1 MEPPLPVRSAMEQGW
16 RGAGGRGA
24 GRRHCSFAAARNY
37 IIADRPARRFEVED
51 FELAT
56 VHYVAI
62 GGFVLAAVFG
72 FVANK
77 TNFCT
82 MGAVSDLLHMGSR
95 GRLGAW
101 FFAMG
106 LAILGTQ
113 TLHAAGLVDLT
124 GAIYL
129 TPSFGW
135 LGYVVGGIAFGVG
148 MTLAAGCGQRNLVR
162 FGGGSLKALV
172 VLLVLGITAYTTVR
186 GLLGLARIT
195 VFEAPN
201 VDLDMHGFG
210 DQGLATMLS
219 PVLGVENTD
228 TVRIV
233 LAVLL
238 GGGLIAFALAQAT
251 FRRSFD
257 NLLAG
262 IVIGA
267 IITGGWF
274 VTGYVGND
282 DFEPVPVESMTFI
295 APTGNVINYLMTFT
309 GSTINFG
316 IAAVLGMIAG
326 SFLYAVTAGSFRI
339 ETFSTRSEMV
349 SHLIGGLLMGFGGVL
364 ALGCTIGQG
373 VTGMS
378 TLAAGSLIAVACII
392 FGSAITMKVEYHMLD
407 EKGFLAALGTGLKE
421 LAMPWRVT
429 GEG

>member
-1 MEPPLPVRSAMEQGW
+1 MAP
-16 RGAGGRGA
+16 AGDVHGSTAKPARVA
-24 GRRHCSFAAARNY
+24 DRRPGRR
-37 IIADRPARRFEVED
+37 PEVED
-51 FELAT
+51 FEFAT
-56 VHYVAI
+56 VHLVAAW
-62 GGFVLAAVFG
+62 GFVLAAVFG

-106 LAILGTQ
+106 LAIFGAQ
-113 TLHAAGLVDLT
+113 GLHAAGLVDLDE
-124 GAIYL
+124 AMYL
-129 TPSFGW
+129 TPNFGW
-135 LGYVVGGIAFGVG
+135 LGYVVGGAAFGVG

-195 VFEAPN
+195 IFEAPN
-201 VDLDMHGFG
+201 VDLELHGLD
-210 DQGLATMLS
+210 DQGLATMLAAMLGLEDAG
-219 PVLGVENTD
+219 PVRTA
-228 TVRIV
+228 
-233 LAVLL
+233 LAALA
-238 GGGLIAFALAQAT
+238 GGGLIAFALAQST
-251 FRRSFD
+251 FRRSAD

-267 IITGGWF
+267 VITGGWF

-295 APTGNVINYLMTFT
+295 APTGNAINYLMTFT
-309 GSTINFG
+309 GSTVNFG

-326 SFLYAVTAGSFRI
+326 SFVYAVASGSFRV

-349 SHLIGGLLMGFGGVL
+349 SHLAGGALMGFGGVL

-373 VTGMS
+373 VTGVS
-378 TLAAGSLIAVACII
+378 TLAAGSLVAVACIV
-392 FGSAITMKVEYHMLD
+392 FGSAVTMKVEYHMLD
-407 EKGFLAALGTGLKE
+407 EKGFLASLGAGLKE
-421 LAMPWRVT
+421 LAMPWRDS

>member
-1 MEPPLPVRSAMEQGW
+1 M
-16 RGAGGRGA
+16 
-24 GRRHCSFAAARNY
+24 
-37 IIADRPARRFEVED
+37 ED
-51 FELAT
+51 FELAP
-56 VHYVAI
+56 VHFVAA
-62 GGFVLAAVFG
+62 GGFALAAVFG

-82 MGAVSDLLHMGSR
+82 MGAVSDMLHMGSL

-101 FFAMG
+101 FFATG

-113 TLHAAGLVDLT
+113 GLHAAGLVDLA

-129 TPSFGW
+129 TPNFGW
-135 LGYVVGGIAFGVG
+135 LGYVVGGLAFGVG

-162 FGGGSLKALV
+162 AGGGNLKALV
-172 VLLVLGITAYTTVR
+172 VLLVLGITAYTTLR
-186 GLLGLARIT
+186 GLLGLLRIN

-201 VDLDMHGFG
+201 VALDEHGIDG
-210 DQGLATMLS
+210 QGLATLLAPALGIES
-219 PVLGVENTD
+219 PGTL
-228 TVRIV
+228 RFA

-238 GGGLIAFALAQAT
+238 GGGLIAFALSQSA

-262 IVIGA
+262 VVLGA
-267 IITGGWF
+267 AVTGGWF
-274 VTGYVGND
+274 VTGHLGND
-282 DFEPVPVESMTFI
+282 DFEPVPLESLTFI
-295 APTGNVINYLMTFT
+295 APVGNAINYTMTFT

-316 IAAVLGMIAG
+316 IAAVLGVIAG
-326 SFLYAVTAGSFRI
+326 SFARAVTSGTFRI

-349 SHLIGGLLMGFGGVL
+349 SHLAGGLLMGFGGVL

-392 FGSAITMKVEYHMLD
+392 FGSAATMKVEYHMLD
-407 EKGFLAALGTGLKE
+407 EKGFLAALGAGLKE
-421 LAMPWRVT
+421 LAMPWRA
-429 GEG
+429 GEGG

>member
-1 MEPPLPVRSAMEQGW
+1 MGPRLRGDRVDTFGLTDILTRAPAVVAGKPL
-16 RGAGGRGA
+16 
-24 GRRHCSFAAARNY
+24 
-37 IIADRPARRFEVED
+37 RPACRPGGSGLED
-51 FELAT
+51 FELSP
-56 VHYVAI
+56 VHYVAA
-62 GGFVLAAVFG
+62 GGFVLAAIFG

-82 MGAVSDLLHMGSR
+82 MGAVSDMLHMGSR

-113 TLHAAGLVDLT
+113 ALHAAGLVDLA

-129 TPSFGW
+129 TPNFGW

-162 FGGGSLKALV
+162 FGGGNLKALV
-172 VLLVLGITAYTTVR
+172 VLLVLGITAYTTLR
-186 GLLGLARIT
+186 GLLGLLRIT

-201 VDLDMHGFG
+201 VALEDHGLD
-210 DQGLATMLS
+210 DQGLATLLAT
-219 PVLGVENTD
+219 VLGAD
-228 TVRIV
+228 DAGTVRIV

-238 GGGLIAFALAQAT
+238 GGGLIAFALAQPA

-262 IVIGA
+262 VVIGA
-267 IITGGWF
+267 VVTGGWF
-274 VTGYVGND
+274 VTGHLGND
-282 DFEPVPVESMTFI
+282 DFEPVRVESLTFI
-295 APTGNVINYLMTFT
+295 APVGNAINYSMTFT

-326 SFLYAVTAGSFRI
+326 SFVYAVASGSFRI

-349 SHLIGGLLMGFGGVL
+349 SHLAGGLLMGFGGVL

-373 VTGMS
+373 VTGVS
-378 TLAAGSLIAVACII
+378 TLAAGSLIAVASII

-407 EKGFLAALGTGLKE
+407 EKGFPAALGAGLKE
-421 LAMPWRVT
+421 LAMPWRA
-429 GEG
+429 GEGG

>member
-1 MEPPLPVRSAMEQGW
+1 M
-16 RGAGGRGA
+16 
-24 GRRHCSFAAARNY
+24 
-37 IIADRPARRFEVED
+37 ED

-56 VHYVAI
+56 VHYVAAC
-62 GGFVLAAVFG
+62 GFVLAAIFG

-82 MGAVSDLLHMGSR
+82 MGAVSDMLHMGSR

-101 FFAMG
+101 LFAMG

-113 TLHAAGLVDLT
+113 GLQAAGLVDIA
-124 GAIYL
+124 GAMYL
-129 TPSFGW
+129 TPNFGW
-135 LGYVVGGIAFGVG
+135 LGYIVGGIAFGVG
-148 MTLAAGCGQRNLVR
+148 MTFASGCGQRNLVR

-186 GLLGLARIT
+186 GLLGLARIA

-201 VDLDMHGFG
+201 VDLEMHGLA
-210 DQGLATMLS
+210 DQGLATLIA
-219 PVLGVENTD
+219 PVLGMED
-228 TVRIV
+228 AGSVRIV
-233 LAVLL
+233 LAVLV
-238 GGGLIAFALAQAT
+238 GGGLVAFALAQST

-262 IVIGA
+262 VVIGA

-274 VTGYVGND
+274 VTGYIGND
-282 DFEPVPVESMTFI
+282 DFEPVPVESMTFV

-326 SFLYAVTAGSFRI
+326 SFVYAVSSGSFRI

-349 SHLIGGLLMGFGGVL
+349 NYLAGGLLMGFGGVL

-373 VTGMS
+373 VTGVS
-378 TLAAGSLIAVACII
+378 TLAAGSLIAVAGII
-392 FGSAITMKVEYHMLD
+392 FGSALTMKVEYHMLD
-407 EKGFLAALGTGLKE
+407 DMGFLAALGAGLKE
-421 LAMPWRVT
+421 LAMPWRVN
-429 GEG
+429 GER

>member
-1 MEPPLPVRSAMEQGW
+1 M
-16 RGAGGRGA
+16 GARTEVPDIGQKMGVVASRTRVGARTEVPDIDQKVGGRG
-24 GRRHCSFAAARNY
+24 FAVAREHTVGV
-37 IIADRPARRFEVED
+37 RPARRFRVED

-56 VHYVAI
+56 VHYVAAS
-62 GGFVLAAVFG
+62 GFVLAAVFG

-113 TLHAAGLVDLT
+113 GLHAAGLVDLE

-129 TPSFGW
+129 TPDFGW
-135 LGYVVGGIAFGVG
+135 LGYIVGGIAFGVG

-172 VLLVLGITAYTTVR
+172 VLLVLGVTAYTTVR

-201 VDLDMHGFG
+201 IDLEMRGLD
-210 DQGLATMLS
+210 DQGLATLLA
-219 PVLGVENTD
+219 PALGVENID
-228 TVRIV
+228 TFRIV
-233 LAVLL
+233 LTVLL
-238 GGGLIAFALAQAT
+238 GGGLIAFALAQPT

-274 VTGYVGND
+274 VTGYVRQRRFRAGASRID
-282 DFEPVPVESMTFI
+282 DFHRPDRKRHQLPDDVHR
-295 APTGNVINYLMTFT
+295 LDHQ
-309 GSTINFG
+309 
-316 IAAVLGMIAG
+316 L
-326 SFLYAVTAGSFRI
+326 RD
-339 ETFSTRSEMV
+339 R
-349 SHLIGGLLMGFGGVL
+349 GGARDGRGLVRLCGGVGEL
-364 ALGCTIGQG
+364 PD
-373 VTGMS
+373 S
-378 TLAAGSLIAVACII
+378 RR
-392 FGSAITMKVEYHMLD
+392 SAPD
-407 EKGFLAALGTGLKE
+407 
-421 LAMPWRVT
+421 PRW
-429 GEG
+429 

>member
-1 MEPPLPVRSAMEQGW
+1 M
-16 RGAGGRGA
+16 
-24 GRRHCSFAAARNY
+24 
-37 IIADRPARRFEVED
+37 ED

-56 VHYVAI
+56 VHYVAAC
-62 GGFVLAAVFG
+62 GFVLAAIFG

-82 MGAVSDLLHMGSR
+82 MGAVSDMLHMGSR

-101 FFAMG
+101 LFAMG

-113 TLHAAGLVDLT
+113 GLQAAGLVDIT
-124 GAIYL
+124 GAMYL
-129 TPSFGW
+129 TPNFGW
-135 LGYVVGGIAFGVG
+135 LGYIVGGIAFGVG
-148 MTLAAGCGQRNLVR
+148 MTFAAGCGQRNLVR
-162 FGGGSLKALV
+162 FGGGNLKALV

-186 GLLGLARIT
+186 GLLGLARIA

-201 VDLDMHGFG
+201 VDLEMHGLD
-210 DQGLATMLS
+210 DQGLATLIA
-219 PVLGVENTD
+219 PVLGMED
-228 TVRIV
+228 AGTVRIV
-233 LAVLL
+233 LAVLI
-238 GGGLIAFALAQAT
+238 GGGLVAFALAQST

-262 IVIGA
+262 VVIGA

-274 VTGYVGND
+274 VTGYIGND
-282 DFEPVPVESMTFI
+282 DFEPVPVESMTFV

-326 SFLYAVTAGSFRI
+326 SFVYAVSSGSFRI

-349 SHLIGGLLMGFGGVL
+349 NHLAGGLLMGFGGVL

-373 VTGMS
+373 VTGVS
-378 TLAAGSLIAVACII
+378 TLAAGSLIAVAGII
-392 FGSAITMKVEYHMLD
+392 FGSALTMKVEYHMLD
-407 EKGFLAALGTGLKE
+407 DMGFLAALGAGFKE
-421 LAMPWRVT
+421 LAMPWRIN
-429 GEG
+429 GES

>member
-1 MEPPLPVRSAMEQGW
+1 M
-16 RGAGGRGA
+16 
-24 GRRHCSFAAARNY
+24 
-37 IIADRPARRFEVED
+37 ED
-51 FELAT
+51 FELAP
-56 VHYVAI
+56 VHFVAA
-62 GGFVLAAVFG
+62 GGFALAAVFG

-82 MGAVSDLLHMGSR
+82 MGAVSDMLHMGSL

-113 TLHAAGLVDLT
+113 ALDAAGLVDLA

-129 TPSFGW
+129 TPNFGW
-135 LGYVVGGIAFGVG
+135 LGYVVGGLAFGVG

-162 FGGGSLKALV
+162 AGGGNLKALV
-172 VLLVLGITAYTTVR
+172 VLLVLGITAYTTLR
-186 GLLGLARIT
+186 GLLGLLRIN

-201 VDLDMHGFG
+201 VALDEHGLDG
-210 DQGLATMLS
+210 QGLATLLAPALGIES
-219 PVLGVENTD
+219 PETL
-228 TVRIV
+228 RFA

-238 GGGLIAFALAQAT
+238 GGGLIAFALSQSA

-262 IVIGA
+262 VVLGA
-267 IITGGWF
+267 VVTGGWF
-274 VTGYVGND
+274 VTGYLGND
-282 DFEPVPVESMTFI
+282 DFEPVPLESLTFI
-295 APTGNVINYLMTFT
+295 APVGNAINYSMTFT

-326 SFLYAVTAGSFRI
+326 SFARAVTSGTFRI

-349 SHLIGGLLMGFGGVL
+349 SHLAGGLLMGFGGVL

-392 FGSAITMKVEYHMLD
+392 FGSALTMKVEYHMLD
-407 EKGFLAALGTGLKE
+407 EKGFLAALAAGLKE
-421 LAMPWRVT
+421 LAMPWRA
-429 GEG
+429 GEGG

>member
-1 MEPPLPVRSAMEQGW
+1 MEE
-16 RGAGGRGA
+16 
-24 GRRHCSFAAARNY
+24 
-37 IIADRPARRFEVED
+37 
-51 FELAT
+51 FELAP
-56 VHYVAI
+56 VHYVAAC
-62 GGFVLAAVFG
+62 GFVLAAIFG

-113 TLHAAGLVDLT
+113 ALDATGLIDL
-124 GAIYL
+124 ASAMYL
-129 TPSFGW
+129 TPNFGW
-135 LGYVVGGIAFGVG
+135 LGYIAGGVAFGVG

-162 FGGGSLKALV
+162 FGGGNLKALV

-201 VDLDMHGFG
+201 VDLEMHGLDG
-210 DQGLATMLS
+210 QGIATLLA
-219 PVLGVENTD
+219 PVLGVAD
-228 TVRIV
+228 AGSVRAV

-238 GGGLIAFALAQAT
+238 GGGLIAFALSQST
-251 FRRSFD
+251 FRRSLD
-257 NLLAG
+257 DLLAG

-267 IITGGWF
+267 VITGGWY
-274 VTGYVGND
+274 VTGVIGAD
-282 DFEPVPVESMTFI
+282 DFEPVPLESMTFV

-326 SFLYAVTAGSFRI
+326 SFVYAVTSGSFRL
-339 ETFSTRSEMV
+339 ETFGTRSEMV
-349 SHLIGGLLMGFGGVL
+349 SHLAGGLLMGFGGVL

-373 VTGMS
+373 VTGVS
-378 TLAAGSLIAVACII
+378 TLAAGSLIAVASII

-421 LAMPWRVT
+421 IAMPWRA
-429 GEG
+429 GENG

>member
-1 MEPPLPVRSAMEQGW
+1 M
-16 RGAGGRGA
+16 
-24 GRRHCSFAAARNY
+24 
-37 IIADRPARRFEVED
+37 ED
-51 FELAT
+51 FEFAP
-56 VHYVAI
+56 VHHVAAW
-62 GGFVLAAVFG
+62 GFVLAAVFG

-82 MGAVSDLLHMGSR
+82 MGAVSDMLHMGSR

-113 TLHAAGLVDLT
+113 GLHAAGLVDLA
-124 GAIYL
+124 GAMYL
-129 TPSFGW
+129 TPNFGW

-162 FGGGSLKALV
+162 LGGGNLKALV

-201 VDLDMHGFG
+201 VDLEMHGLD
-210 DQGLATMLS
+210 DQGVATLLA
-219 PVLGVENTD
+219 PVLGMED
-228 TVRIV
+228 AGSVRTA

-238 GGGLIAFALAQAT
+238 GGGLVAFALAQST
-251 FRRSFD
+251 FRRSAD

-267 IITGGWF
+267 VITGGWF
-274 VTGYVGND
+274 VTGYIGND
-282 DFEPVPVESMTFI
+282 DFDPVPLESMTFV

-326 SFLYAVTAGSFRI
+326 SFVYAVTSGSFRV
-339 ETFSTRSEMV
+339 ETFGTRSEMV
-349 SHLIGGLLMGFGGVL
+349 NHLAGGLLMGFGGVL

-373 VTGMS
+373 VTGVS
-378 TLAAGSLIAVACII
+378 TLAAGSLIAVASII

-407 EKGFLAALGTGLKE
+407 EKGFAAALGTGLKE
-421 LAMPWRVT
+421 LAMPWRDPED
-429 GEG
+429 G

>member
-1 MEPPLPVRSAMEQGW
+1 M
-16 RGAGGRGA
+16 
-24 GRRHCSFAAARNY
+24 
-37 IIADRPARRFEVED
+37 ED
-51 FELAT
+51 FELAI
-56 VHYVAI
+56 VHIVAA

-82 MGAVSDLLHMGSR
+82 MGAVSDMLHMGSL

-101 FFAMG
+101 FFATG

-113 TLHAAGLVDLT
+113 ALHAAGLVDLA

-129 TPSFGW
+129 TPNFGW
-135 LGYVVGGIAFGVG
+135 LGYVAGGLTFGVG

-162 FGGGSLKALV
+162 FGGGNLKALV
-172 VLLVLGITAYTTVR
+172 VLLVLGITAYTTLR
-186 GLLGLARIT
+186 GLLGLLRIN
-195 VFEAPN
+195 VFEAPT
-201 VDLDMHGFG
+201 VALDEYGLE
-210 DQGLATMLS
+210 DQGLATLLA
-219 PVLGVENTD
+219 PVLGIESPGA
-228 TVRIV
+228 VRMA

-238 GGGLIAFALAQAT
+238 GGGLIAFALSRSA

-267 IITGGWF
+267 IVTGGWF
-274 VTGYVGND
+274 VTGHLGND
-282 DFEPVPVESMTFI
+282 DFEPVPVESLTFI
-295 APTGNVINYLMTFT
+295 APVGNAINYSMTFT

-326 SFLYAVTAGSFRI
+326 SFVYAVTSGTFRI

-349 SHLIGGLLMGFGGVL
+349 SHLAGGVLMGFGGVL

-392 FGSAITMKVEYHMLD
+392 FGSAVTMKVEYHMLD
-407 EKGFLAALGTGLKE
+407 DKGFLAALGVGLKE
-421 LAMPWRVT
+421 LAMPWRA
-429 GEG
+429 GED

>member
-1 MEPPLPVRSAMEQGW
+1 M
-16 RGAGGRGA
+16 
-24 GRRHCSFAAARNY
+24 
-37 IIADRPARRFEVED
+37 ED
-51 FELAT
+51 FELAP
-56 VHYVAI
+56 VHFVAA
-62 GGFVLAAVFG
+62 GGFALAAVFG

-82 MGAVSDLLHMGSR
+82 MGAVSDMLHMGSL

-101 FFAMG
+101 FFATG

-113 TLHAAGLVDLT
+113 ALHAAGLVDLA

-129 TPSFGW
+129 TPNFGW
-135 LGYVVGGIAFGVG
+135 LGYVVGGLAFGVG

-162 FGGGSLKALV
+162 AGGGNLKALV
-172 VLLVLGITAYTTVR
+172 VLLVLGITAYTTLR
-186 GLLGLARIT
+186 GLLGLLRIH

-201 VDLDMHGFG
+201 VALDEHGLDG
-210 DQGLATMLS
+210 QGLATLLAPALGIES
-219 PVLGVENTD
+219 PETL
-228 TVRIV
+228 RFA

-238 GGGLIAFALAQAT
+238 GGGLIAFALSQSA

-262 IVIGA
+262 VVLGA
-267 IITGGWF
+267 VVTGGWF
-274 VTGYVGND
+274 VTGYLGND
-282 DFEPVPVESMTFI
+282 DFEPVPLESLTFI
-295 APTGNVINYLMTFT
+295 APVGNAINYSMTFT

-326 SFLYAVTAGSFRI
+326 SFARAVTSGTFRI

-349 SHLIGGLLMGFGGVL
+349 SHLAGGLLMGFGGVL

-392 FGSAITMKVEYHMLD
+392 FGSALTMKVEYHMLD
-407 EKGFLAALGTGLKE
+407 EKGFLAALAAGLKE
-421 LAMPWRVT
+421 LATPWRA
-429 GEG
+429 GEGG

>member
-1 MEPPLPVRSAMEQGW
+1 M
-16 RGAGGRGA
+16 
-24 GRRHCSFAAARNY
+24 
-37 IIADRPARRFEVED
+37 ED
-51 FELAT
+51 FELVT
-56 VHYVAI
+56 VHYVAA

-82 MGAVSDLLHMGSR
+82 MGAVSDMLHMGSR

-113 TLHAAGLVDLT
+113 ALHAAGLIDLA

-129 TPSFGW
+129 TPNFGW

-162 FGGGSLKALV
+162 LGGGNLKALV
-172 VLLVLGITAYTTVR
+172 VLLVLGITAYTTLR
-186 GLLGLARIT
+186 GLLGLLRIT

-201 VDLDMHGFG
+201 VALDEHGLD
-210 DQGLATMLS
+210 DQGLATLLAT
-219 PVLGVENTD
+219 VLGAD
-228 TVRIV
+228 DAGTVRIV

-238 GGGLIAFALAQAT
+238 GGGLIAFALAQPA

-262 IVIGA
+262 VVIGA
-267 IITGGWF
+267 VVTGGWF
-274 VTGYVGND
+274 VTGHLGND
-282 DFEPVPVESMTFI
+282 DFEPVRVESLTFI
-295 APTGNVINYLMTFT
+295 APVGNAINYSMTFT

-326 SFLYAVTAGSFRI
+326 SFVYAVASGSFRI

-349 SHLIGGLLMGFGGVL
+349 NHLAGGLLMGFGGVL

-378 TLAAGSLIAVACII
+378 TLATGSLIAVACII
-392 FGSAITMKVEYHMLD
+392 FGSALTMKVQYHLLD
-407 EKGFLAALGTGLKE
+407 EKGFPAALGAGLKE
-421 LAMPWRVT
+421 LAMPWQA
-429 GEG
+429 GEGG

>member
-1 MEPPLPVRSAMEQGW
+1 MGPRLRGDRVDTFGLTDILTRAPAVVAGKPL
-16 RGAGGRGA
+16 
-24 GRRHCSFAAARNY
+24 
-37 IIADRPARRFEVED
+37 RPACRPGGSGLED
-51 FELAT
+51 FELSP
-56 VHYVAI
+56 VHYVAA
-62 GGFVLAAVFG
+62 GGFVLAAIFG

-82 MGAVSDLLHMGSR
+82 MGAVSDMLHMGSR

-101 FFAMG
+101 FFSMG

-113 TLHAAGLVDLT
+113 ALHATGLVDLA

-129 TPSFGW
+129 TPNFGW
-135 LGYVVGGIAFGVG
+135 LGYVVGGLAFGVG

-162 FGGGSLKALV
+162 LGGGNLKALV
-172 VLLVLGITAYTTVR
+172 VLLVLGITAYTTLR
-186 GLLGLARIT
+186 GLLGLLRIT

-201 VDLDMHGFG
+201 VALDEHGLD
-210 DQGLATMLS
+210 DQGLATLLAT
-219 PVLGVENTD
+219 VLGAD
-228 TVRIV
+228 DAGTVRIV

-238 GGGLIAFALAQAT
+238 GGGLIAFALAQPA

-262 IVIGA
+262 VVIGA
-267 IITGGWF
+267 VVTGGWF
-274 VTGYVGND
+274 VTGHLGND
-282 DFEPVPVESMTFI
+282 DFEPVRVESLTFI
-295 APTGNVINYLMTFT
+295 APVGNAINYSMTFT

-326 SFLYAVTAGSFRI
+326 SFVYAVASGSFRI

-349 SHLIGGLLMGFGGVL
+349 NHLAGGLLMGFGGVL

-378 TLAAGSLIAVACII
+378 TLATGSLIAVACII
-392 FGSAITMKVEYHMLD
+392 FGSALTMKVQYHLPD
-407 EKGFLAALGTGLKE
+407 EKGFPAALGAGLKE
-421 LAMPWRVT
+421 LAMPWRA
-429 GEG
+429 GEGG

>member
-1 MEPPLPVRSAMEQGW
+1 MEE
-16 RGAGGRGA
+16 
-24 GRRHCSFAAARNY
+24 
-37 IIADRPARRFEVED
+37 FEI
-51 FELAT
+51 AT

-62 GGFVLAAVFG
+62 GGFVLAAIFG

-82 MGAVSDLLHMGSR
+82 MGAVSDMLHMGSR

-113 TLHAAGLVDLT
+113 ALHAAGLVDLA
-124 GAIYL
+124 GAMYL
-129 TPSFGW
+129 TPNFGW
-135 LGYVVGGIAFGVG
+135 LGYIVGGIAFGVG

-186 GLLGLARIT
+186 GLLGLARIA

-201 VDLDMHGFG
+201 VDLEMHGLDG
-210 DQGLATMLS
+210 QGLATMLA
-219 PVLGVENTD
+219 PILGMED
-228 TVRIV
+228 AGTVRIV
-233 LAVLL
+233 LAVMLA
-238 GGGLIAFALAQAT
+238 GGLIAFALAQPT

-267 IITGGWF
+267 VITGGWF

-282 DFEPVPVESMTFI
+282 DFEPVPLESMTFV

-326 SFLYAVTAGSFRI
+326 SFVYAVTSGSFRI
-339 ETFSTRSEMV
+339 ETFSNRSEMV
-349 SHLIGGLLMGFGGVL
+349 SHLVGGLLMGFGGVL

-373 VTGMS
+373 VTGIS

-392 FGSAITMKVEYHMLD
+392 FGSAITMKVEYHMID

-421 LAMPWRVT
+421 IAMPWRVT
-429 GEG
+429 EVG

>member
-1 MEPPLPVRSAMEQGW
+1 MGELE
-16 RGAGGRGA
+16 
-24 GRRHCSFAAARNY
+24 
-37 IIADRPARRFEVED
+37 IAVA
-51 FELAT
+51 
-56 VHYVAI
+56 HYVAAC
-62 GGFVLAAVFG
+62 GFLLAAIFG

-82 MGAVSDLLHMGSR
+82 MGAVSDMLHMGSL

-113 TLHAAGLVDLT
+113 GLHAAGLVDLESS
-124 GAIYL
+124 IYL
-129 TPSFGW
+129 TPNFGW
-135 LGYVVGGIAFGVG
+135 LGYAVGGIAFGVG

-162 FGGGSLKALV
+162 FGSGNLRALV
-172 VLLVLGITAYTTVR
+172 VLLVLGITAYTTLR

-201 VDLDMHGFG
+201 VDLEMHGLD
-210 DQGLATMLS
+210 DQGLATLLAAL
-219 PVLGVENTD
+219 LGMED
-228 TVRIV
+228 AGSLRIA

-238 GGGLIAFALAQAT
+238 GGGLVAFALAQPA
-251 FRRSFD
+251 FRRSRD
-257 NLLAG
+257 DLLAG

-267 IITGGWF
+267 VITGGWF

-282 DFEPVPVESMTFI
+282 DFEPVPLESLSFI
-295 APTGNVINYLMTFT
+295 APTGNAINYLMTFT

-316 IAAVLGMIAG
+316 IAAVLGIVAG
-326 SFLYAVTAGSFRI
+326 SFLYAVTSGSFRV
-339 ETFSTRSEMV
+339 ETFATRSEMV
-349 SHLIGGLLMGFGGVL
+349 SHLAGGALMGFGGVL

-378 TLAAGSLIAVACII
+378 TLATGSLIAVIGI
-392 FGSAITMKVEYHMLD
+392 VFGAAITMRVEYHMLD
-407 EKGFLAALGTGLKE
+407 ETRFLAALGTGLKE
-421 LAMPWRVT
+421 LAMPWRGS

>member
-1 MEPPLPVRSAMEQGW
+1 M
-16 RGAGGRGA
+16 
-24 GRRHCSFAAARNY
+24 
-37 IIADRPARRFEVED
+37 ED
-51 FELAT
+51 FEIAV
-56 VHYVAI
+56 VHYVAAC
-62 GGFVLAAVFG
+62 GFALAAVFG
-72 FVANK
+72 FIANK

-82 MGAVSDLLHMGSR
+82 MGAVSDMLHMGSL

-101 FFAMG
+101 LFAMG

-113 TLHAAGLVDLT
+113 ALDAAGLVDMT
-124 GAIYL
+124 SAMYL
-129 TPSFGW
+129 TPNFGW
-135 LGYVVGGIAFGVG
+135 LGYIVGGVAFGVG

-162 FGGGSLKALV
+162 FGGGNLKALV

-201 VDLDMHGFG
+201 VDLEMHGLD
-210 DQGLATMLS
+210 DQGLATLIATW
-219 PVLGVENTD
+219 LGVDDAGTLR
-228 TVRIV
+228 TA

-238 GGGLIAFALAQAT
+238 GGSLIAFALSQST
-251 FRRSFD
+251 FRRSVD

-267 IITGGWF
+267 VITGGWY
-274 VTGYVGND
+274 VTGYIGND
-282 DFEPVPVESMTFI
+282 DFDPVPLESMTFV

-326 SFLYAVTAGSFRI
+326 SCVYAVTSGSFRL
-339 ETFSTRSEMV
+339 ETFGTRSEMV
-349 SHLIGGLLMGFGGVL
+349 SHLAGGALMGFGGVL

-373 VTGMS
+373 VTGVS
-378 TLAAGSLIAVACII
+378 TLATGSFIAVASII

-407 EKGFLAALGTGLKE
+407 EKGFLAAFGAGLKE
-421 LAMPWRVT
+421 LAMPWR
-429 GEG
+429 EGAQD

>member
-1 MEPPLPVRSAMEQGW
+1 MEE
-16 RGAGGRGA
+16 
-24 GRRHCSFAAARNY
+24 
-37 IIADRPARRFEVED
+37 
-51 FELAT
+51 FELAP
-56 VHYVAI
+56 VHYVAAC
-62 GGFVLAAVFG
+62 GFVLAAIFG

-113 TLHAAGLVDLT
+113 ALDAAGLIDL
-124 GAIYL
+124 ASAMYL
-129 TPSFGW
+129 TPNFGW
-135 LGYVVGGIAFGVG
+135 LGYIAGGVAFGVG

-162 FGGGSLKALV
+162 FGGGNLKALV

-201 VDLDMHGFG
+201 VDLEMHGLDG
-210 DQGLATMLS
+210 QGIATLLA
-219 PVLGVENTD
+219 PVLGVED
-228 TVRIV
+228 AGSVRAV

-238 GGGLIAFALAQAT
+238 GGGLIAFALSQST
-251 FRRSFD
+251 FRRSLD
-257 NLLAG
+257 DLLAG

-267 IITGGWF
+267 VITGGWY
-274 VTGYVGND
+274 VTGVIGND
-282 DFEPVPVESMTFI
+282 DFEPVPLESMTFV

-326 SFLYAVTAGSFRI
+326 SFVYAVTSGSFRV
-339 ETFSTRSEMV
+339 ETFGTRSEMV
-349 SHLIGGLLMGFGGVL
+349 SHLAGGVLMGFGGVL

-373 VTGMS
+373 VTGVS
-378 TLAAGSLIAVACII
+378 TLAAGSFIAVASII

-421 LAMPWRVT
+421 IAMPWRA
-429 GEG
+429 GENG

>member
-1 MEPPLPVRSAMEQGW
+1 M
-16 RGAGGRGA
+16 
-24 GRRHCSFAAARNY
+24 
-37 IIADRPARRFEVED
+37 ED

-56 VHYVAI
+56 VHYVAAC
-62 GGFVLAAVFG
+62 GFVLAAVFG

-82 MGAVSDLLHMGSR
+82 MGAVSDMLHMGSR

-101 FFAMG
+101 LFAMG

-113 TLHAAGLVDLT
+113 GLQAAGLVDIT
-124 GAIYL
+124 GAMYL
-129 TPSFGW
+129 TPNFGW
-135 LGYVVGGIAFGVG
+135 LGYIVGGIAFGVG
-148 MTLAAGCGQRNLVR
+148 MTFAAGCGQRNLVR

-201 VDLDMHGFG
+201 VDLEMHGLN
-210 DQGLATMLS
+210 DQGLATLIA
-219 PVLGVENTD
+219 PVLGMED
-228 TVRIV
+228 AGTVRIV
-233 LAVLL
+233 LAVLI
-238 GGGLIAFALAQAT
+238 GGGLVAFALAQST

-262 IVIGA
+262 VVIGA

-274 VTGYVGND
+274 VTGYIGND
-282 DFEPVPVESMTFI
+282 DFEPVPVESMTFV

-326 SFLYAVTAGSFRI
+326 SFVYAVSSGSFRI

-349 SHLIGGLLMGFGGVL
+349 NHLAGGLLMGFGGVL

-373 VTGMS
+373 VTGVS
-378 TLAAGSLIAVACII
+378 TLAAGSLIAVAGII
-392 FGSAITMKVEYHMLD
+392 FGSALTMKVEYHMLD
-407 EKGFLAALGTGLKE
+407 DMGFLAALGAGFKE
-421 LAMPWRVT
+421 LAMPWRVN
-429 GEG
+429 GER